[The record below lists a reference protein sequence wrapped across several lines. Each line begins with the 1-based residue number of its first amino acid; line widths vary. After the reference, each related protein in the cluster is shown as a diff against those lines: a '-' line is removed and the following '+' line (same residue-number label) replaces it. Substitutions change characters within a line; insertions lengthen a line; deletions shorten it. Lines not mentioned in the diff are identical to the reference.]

1 MKKKIGI
8 IDLGINNLHSIKEA
22 CNSLG
27 YKTYL
32 ISLEKKNYNY
42 DILILPGIGS
52 FRKAMQIINKNNIK
66 EKILNH
72 LRDKKKFLVG
82 ICLGMQIFFSQSEE
96 FGFTKGLN
104 LIEGKVKKFNKKKL
118 IVPHTG
124 WSSIDIIKNN
134 NVIKKKFKKDMFYFT
149 HSFFC
154 KPKNKKF
161 ILGNTKYSNF
171 KFCSIIK
178 KDNIFGMQFHPEKS
192 GLSGLEV
199 LKNLNKLVN
208 E

>member
-1 MKKKIGI
+1 MREKKIGI

-32 ISLEKKNYNY
+32 ISLEKKDYNY

-52 FRKAMQIINKNNIK
+52 FRKAMQIINENNIK
-66 EKILNH
+66 EKILKH
-72 LRDKKKFLVG
+72 LRDKRKFLVG

-96 FGFTKGLN
+96 FGSTKGLN
-104 LIEGKVKKFNKKKL
+104 LIEGSVKKFNKKL

-124 WSSIDIIKNN
+124 WNSINIIKNDN
-134 NVIKKKFKKDMFYFT
+134 IIKKQLKKDMFYFT
-149 HSFFC
+149 HSFYC

-199 LKNLNKLVN
+199 LKSLHKMKI
-208 E
+208 